1 MRKTQAA
8 QYRAYPQAVAAMLY
22 ASTVTTPDPSHAAGG
37 LSRFIS
43 KWNESHWAAT
53 KHLLRYIRGTS
64 DLCLTSFTA
73 ECGDRIA
80 LGYADADWGGV
91 LFDKQSGF
99 DYYSM
104 TFNLV

>member
-1 MRKTQAA
+1 
-8 QYRAYPQAVAAMLY
+8 MLY